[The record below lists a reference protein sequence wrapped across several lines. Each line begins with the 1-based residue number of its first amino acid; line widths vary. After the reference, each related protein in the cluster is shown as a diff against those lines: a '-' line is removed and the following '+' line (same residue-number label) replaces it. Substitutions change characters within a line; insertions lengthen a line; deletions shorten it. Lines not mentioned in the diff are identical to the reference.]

1 MVDRFRKAGGTCQRG
16 TMNLLF
22 GRIFISQAVL
32 EEWSIGEQLI
42 LDEHNV
48 ATLTPSEWRY
58 RLLPAMHISM
68 CLTGEDPRDLVGKV
82 KLEEDLREAGGELA
96 MGTVVL
102 GDDAYEGTSG
112 FLAQRLGD
120 PGANDPR
127 LRTGELNALNDAF
140 LGRA

>member
-1 MVDRFRKAGGTCQRG
+1 
-16 TMNLLF
+16 MNGLF
-22 GRIFISQAVL
+22 SRIFISQAVL

-58 RLLPAMHISM
+58 RLLPAVHIAT
-68 CLTGEDPRDLVGKV
+68 CLTGDDPRDLVGKV
-82 KLEEDLREAGGELA
+82 KLEEDLREAGGEVA

-102 GDDAYEGTSG
+102 GDEAYEGTPG
-112 FLAQRLGD
+112 FIAQRVSE
-120 PGANDPR
+120 PGADDPR